1 MRETVLVTGASGGI
15 GLEIARVFASRG
27 FNLVLSAR
35 SADKLESLAA
45 ELRQGGARVDVF
57 AVDLASRDGARVLF
71 ERVVAAGIQVDILVN
86 NAGIGL
92 WGHFRETS
100 LDRELS
106 MLQLNVSSLTEL
118 CKRFLAPMV
127 ERGRGRICNIAST
140 AAFEPG
146 PLMAVY
152 YASKAYVLHFTEAI
166 ANELQG
172 TGVTATVVCPG
183 PTESDFVARA
193 DLGESRLFRRRLPTA
208 ASVAGHVYRATMAGK
223 VVHVVGWWNN
233 VLIRLPRLVP
243 RQVAPWVIRWMQER
257 ATPR

>member
-1 MRETVLVTGASGGI
+1 MKETVLVTGASGGI
-15 GLEIARVFASRG
+15 GLEIARVFARNG
-27 FNLVLSAR
+27 FDLVLSAR
-35 SADKLESLAA
+35 SIDKLHALAA
-45 ELRQGGARVDVF
+45 ELSKAHETRVDVF
-57 AVDLASRDGARVLF
+57 AADLASRDGARQLF
-71 ERVVAAGIQVDILVN
+71 EQVIAAGIKVDILVN

-100 LDRELS
+100 LDRELA
-106 MLQLNVSSLTEL
+106 MLQLNVASLTEL

-166 ANELQG
+166 ANELQN

-193 DLGESRLFRRRLPTA
+193 DLGESRLFKGRLPSA
-208 ASVAGHVYRATMAGK
+208 ASVAEHVYRATMSGK
-223 VVHVVGWWNN
+223 VVHIVGWWNN
-233 VLIRLPRLVP
+233 ILVRIPRIAP
-243 RQVAPWVIRWMQER
+243 RRMATWVIRQMQER
-257 ATPR
+257 A